1 MTQKLDEDYNETL
14 TVDEIIE
21 NDNGTA
27 TIKMTMSDEA
37 QGMLIRSG
45 YQDLIEE
52 MKMQDKVGVFEPPAE
67 FSSEVKTIEMT
78 DEEAQFL
85 LETSVRNALTRG
97 MNKGVK
103 RFDESWDDF
112 FAKESAEDV
121 DDD

>member
-1 MTQKLDEDYNETL
+1 MSEKEKPIVE
-14 TVDEIIE
+14 EIIE
-21 NDNGTA
+21 NPDGSAKVVMN
-27 TIKMTMSDEA
+27 MSTES
-37 QGMLIRSG
+37 QRLLMKEGLK
-45 YQDLIEE
+45 YLIEE
-52 MKMQDKVGVFEPPAE
+52 MKMTDKVGVFEPPAE

>member
-1 MTQKLDEDYNETL
+1 MSEKEKPIVE
-14 TVDEIIE
+14 EIIE
-21 NDNGTA
+21 NPDGTA
-27 TIKMTMSDEA
+27 TIRMTMSDEA

>member
-21 NDNGTA
+21 NEDGNA
-27 TIKMTMSDEA
+27 TIKMTMSTKA

-45 YQDLIEE
+45 YQDLIDE